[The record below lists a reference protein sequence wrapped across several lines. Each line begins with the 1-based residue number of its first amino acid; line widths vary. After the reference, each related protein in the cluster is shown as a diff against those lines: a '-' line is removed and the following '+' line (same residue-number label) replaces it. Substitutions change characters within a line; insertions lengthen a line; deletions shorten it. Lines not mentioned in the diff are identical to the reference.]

1 MPIGEQSPLAS
12 HTGNGVA
19 TTFAYSFGVLAADD
33 LKVLVNGVEV
43 TSGFTV
49 TGIGSRT
56 GGTVVF
62 ASAPANGAAILI
74 MRQIVLKRD
83 TDYQY
88 SGDLREEVLDNDFD
102 RIWMALQDQL
112 IVASRT
118 IRGPIGDVFDE
129 LPAAASRSLRV
140 LGFDSAGKP
149 VLLTRTD
156 DGGSALALALA
167 ADDGASLVGFKA
179 DPDHGVSTTLLAHG
193 RLMVSLSSFGFVS
206 GTGID
211 NAIAV
216 GRLNAFFLKQWN
228 LRKGVTLICEG
239 GDYETSVPLRIIGQG
254 IKVVPQGRVR
264 FIGTA
269 ADRTVWLGDAP
280 AKSNATTQYITS
292 NLLKGGTSC
301 TVSSTAGM
309 QVGDYLFMMAY
320 ESINSNRGATP
331 SNQLPANWI
340 PQHKQLFTI
349 ASINSGTNTVT
360 FKERAEYDFPGFGAT
375 DPRTGASTLWYNAG
389 RFHDPSMASYQPLLD
404 SEIGAVHFVNNVGTS
419 ATYMATSNAMSNTEF
434 RGTRF
439 SAASACGYVG
449 NGDKIRFYDCK
460 FSGFGGFST
469 ANGTKHVT
477 FEGCEFNAGDGATQ
491 QVALFIEESSE
502 KVEIS
507 HCNLLNGQLNIGAAA
522 DSTVAKQ
529 YIVRDTEIIM
539 AGSPTKP
546 AVVIGGIQQPTD
558 GSGGILFDNVK
569 INTSGANSN
578 RGNKCAVDIFSSKW
592 VEFRGVKIY
601 GLDSDA
607 FGIDFNDADC
617 QYLRF
622 DRHCRRSGGLALV
635 GPGNPLAN
643 ALVFVSMDNLETA
656 LPVDSVSG
664 VRNGR
669 RYITFNDIDADQD
682 EDLHVRWVFDAMPVN
697 TYQLFRMN
705 RTNGEHI
712 VDLEIFRSG
721 SGRSIAFKTSAY
733 RSLGAAITQS
743 DAFSHFQNASHAFSN
758 TNTTDI
764 VSTLTN
770 SQATSNE
777 VTIITARLKAPR
789 VSPIGSV
796 TVY

>member
-1 MPIGEQSPLAS
+1 MKQIIAPFPLFLDRAGDPLDAGYVYIGTANQNPEVSQIPVYWDEAGTQPAAQPLRTA
-12 HTGNGVA
+12 GG
-19 TTFAYSFGVLAADD
+19 LI
-33 LKVLVNGVEV
+33 VNGV
-43 TSGFTV
+43 T
-49 TGIGSRT
+49 
-56 GGTVVF
+56 
-62 ASAPANGAAILI
+62 PARVYVGA
-74 MRQIVLKRD
+74 V
-83 TDYQY
+83 DY
-88 SGDLREEVLDNDFD
+88 SMTAKDKNNV
-102 RIWMALQDQL
+102 
-112 IVASRT
+112 
-118 IRGPIGDVFDE
+118 
-129 LPAAASRSLRV
+129 
-140 LGFDSAGKP
+140 P
-149 VLLTRTD
+149 VLSVLSVESQSNIYD
-156 DGGSALALALA
+156 DLA
-167 ADDGASLVGFKA
+167 AVDGAGLIGFSV
-179 DPDHGVSTTLLAHG
+179 DDDYGVPTTLLAHG
-193 RLMVSLSSFGFVS
+193 RLLVSLSSFGFVS

-216 GRLNAFFLKQWN
+216 GRLNDFFLKQWN

-239 GDYETSVPLRIIGQG
+239 GDYESSVTMRIIGQG
-254 IKVVPQGRVR
+254 IKIVPQGRVR
-264 FIGTA
+264 FINTGNV
-269 ADRTVWLGDAP
+269 RTVWLGDAP

-301 TVSSTAGM
+301 TVSTTNGM

-331 SNQLPANWI
+331 ADQLPANWI

-349 ASINSGTNTVT
+349 ASINAGTNTVT

-389 RFHDPSMASYQPLLD
+389 RFHDPALSTYQPLLD
-404 SEIGAVHFVNNVGTS
+404 SEIGPVHFVNNVGTS
-419 ATYMATSNAMSNTEF
+419 AAYMATSNAMSNTEF

-449 NGDKIRFYDCK
+449 NGDKIRFLDCK
-460 FSGFGGFST
+460 FSGFSGFST

-477 FEGCEFNAGDGATQ
+477 FSGCEFNGGDGASQ
-491 QVALFIEESSE
+491 QIALFIEESSE
-502 KVEIS
+502 KVEVS
-507 HCNLLNGQLNIGAAA
+507 HCKLLNGQLNIGTAA
-522 DSTVAKQ
+522 DSAVAKQ

-546 AVVIGGIQQPTD
+546 AVVIGGVQQPAD
-558 GSGGILFDNVK
+558 GSGGVLFDNVK
-569 INTSGANSN
+569 INTTGANSN

-607 FGIDFNDADC
+607 FGIDFNEADC

-669 RYITFNDIDADQD
+669 RYITFNDIDSDQD
-682 EDLHVRWVFDAMPVN
+682 EDLHVRWVFDSMPVN

-705 RTNGEHI
+705 RTNGEHM
-712 VDLEIFRSG
+712 VELEIFRSG
-721 SGRSIAFKTSAY
+721 VSRSIAFKTAAY

-743 DAFSHFQNASHAFSN
+743 DSFSHFQNASHAFSN

-777 VTIITARLKAPR
+777 VTIITAKLKAPR